1 MQDQILK
8 INGFVY
14 DPIRDR
20 YFKLDKKPNTSPEH
34 SKKQTTHHSNL
45 KTHHSNLNLLSSNC
59 NLLKSLFNYE
69 RKLISPVNNL
79 PVLTFVNKIL
89 DFKQISYDYSKFL
102 TEIDFHPIFGSI
114 IMEPLRLSLINLNKF
129 IDASFLNGSP
139 RLVKWSCHLDKP
151 SLNLVLNNKTCVN
164 VKINVESES
173 RPISYVDKFDLSKNE
188 FIRSINNENHE
199 TLIIGCDFGLYE
211 RIYNSHRTI
220 KLASSKSPI
229 VSICRSKLSNSIIYC
244 GFRNGE
250 IALLDLRSKVNDI
263 SQYSVGDKLCK
274 IDQCIDHIY
283 NLSNG
288 FTILVQD
295 ITGSYISMFDTRVGK
310 SIEKINLCATK
321 GHKKLSLPRSRRF
334 FVIPDTNLLVAS
346 KSDSLGLMIWDI
358 NSSKLSKTI
367 NFSIN
372 YLQDGYVQF
381 PSSNFTNLNS
391 LFNKLSLLT
400 HSYDSKQSI
409 IYETFVS

>member
-20 YFKLDKKPNTSPEH
+20 YFKLDKKTSTSPEH
-34 SKKQTTHHSNL
+34 SKKQNTHHS
-45 KTHHSNLNLLSSNC
+45 SLNLQSSNC
-59 NLLKSLFNYE
+59 NFLKSLFNYE

-79 PVLTFVNKIL
+79 PVLTFINKML
-89 DFKQISYDYSKFL
+89 DFKQISYNYSQFF
-102 TEIDFHPIFGSI
+102 TDIDFHPIFGSI
-114 IMEPLRLSLINLNKF
+114 IIEPLRLSLFNLNKF

-139 RLVKWSCHLDKP
+139 RLVKWSSNHDKP

-164 VKINVESES
+164 VKINIESQS

-188 FIRSINNENHE
+188 FIRSINNEFHE
-199 TLIIGCDFGLYE
+199 ALVIGCDFGLYE

-250 IALLDLRSKVNDI
+250 IASLDLRCKVNDK

-288 FTILVQD
+288 FTLLVQD
-295 ITGSYISMFDTRVGK
+295 ITGNNISMFDTRVGQ
-310 SIEKINLCATK
+310 SIEKINLCPTK

-334 FVIPDTNLLVAS
+334 YVLPDTNLLVAS

-367 NFSIN
+367 NFSN
-372 YLQDGYVQF
+372 NSLQDGYVQF

-400 HSYDSKQSI
+400 HSYDSKQSM
-409 IYETFVS
+409 IYETFIS